1 MMKTDILIIGCGA
14 VGVAIAR
21 EFAHYNIKILVVD
34 KNGDVGGD
42 ATPACSSII
51 GTGYA
56 NTPGSL
62 VYQLS
67 HASRM
72 MFDGVLRD
80 LEICYNPCGCIMPA
94 YDSFQLEVLK
104 ERLEHAR
111 ANCDYDVEFM
121 SRDEAEALEPE
132 LAKGM
137 LGAIYSPRETVVD
150 TFDLVYAQAE
160 NCAANGVEFI
170 LNCEVT
176 GAEVENGEIR
186 YISTS
191 QGRIQTRWV
200 INAAGLHSDE
210 ISRMLEGTA
219 DFTVHPRKGQFF
231 ILDKNTKCRVSH
243 IIMPAPTPYT
253 RGKLMLPTAH
263 GNMLVGPTAEDI
275 TDKSDTKVT
284 YEGLKDIEKDV
295 RAIIPNLNLD
305 DAITEFSGLRPTR
318 TPEGYFIGFS
328 KKVKGYFEV
337 SGMRSD
343 GIGTSIGIGKYVR
356 MMFEDSGIVFERKN
370 HYIRKRAA
378 IPCFASATPEE
389 RERMISSNP
398 LYGRVICR
406 CETVTEAE
414 IVQAIHRIPGAETV
428 DGIKRR
434 LRAGMGRCQ
443 GGFCAPK
450 VIEILC
456 RELGKDSIEIL
467 KNNLGSNM
475 ISGHSR
481 N

>member
-1 MMKTDILIIGCGA
+1 
-14 VGVAIAR
+14 
-21 EFAHYNIKILVVD
+21 
-34 KNGDVGGD
+34 
-42 ATPACSSII
+42 
-51 GTGYA
+51 
-56 NTPGSL
+56 
-62 VYQLS
+62 
-67 HASRM
+67 
-72 MFDGVLRD
+72 
-80 LEICYNPCGCIMPA
+80 
-94 YDSFQLEVLK
+94 
-104 ERLEHAR
+104 
-111 ANCDYDVEFM
+111 
-121 SRDEAEALEPE
+121 
-132 LAKGM
+132 
-137 LGAIYSPRETVVD
+137 
-150 TFDLVYAQAE
+150 
-160 NCAANGVEFI
+160 
-170 LNCEVT
+170 
-176 GAEVENGEIR
+176 
-186 YISTS
+186 
-191 QGRIQTRWV
+191 
-200 INAAGLHSDE
+200 
-210 ISRMLEGTA
+210 
-219 DFTVHPRKGQFF
+219 
-231 ILDKNTKCRVSH
+231 
-243 IIMPAPTPYT
+243 
-253 RGKLMLPTAH
+253 MLPTAH

-343 GIGTSIGIGKYVR
+343 GIGTSLGIGKYVR

-414 IVQAIHRIPGAETV
+414 IVKAIHRIPGAETV

-450 VIEILC
+450 VMEILC
-456 RELGKDSIEIL
+456 RELGKDSTEIL

-475 ISGHSR
+475 ISGYSR